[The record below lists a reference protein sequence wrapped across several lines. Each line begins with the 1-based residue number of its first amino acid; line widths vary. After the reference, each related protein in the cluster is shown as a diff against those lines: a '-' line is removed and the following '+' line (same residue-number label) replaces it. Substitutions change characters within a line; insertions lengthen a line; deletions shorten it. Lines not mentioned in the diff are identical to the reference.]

1 VKNEITHNDYVNVLN
16 TDTKE
21 IRSVCSIR
29 SFNHQLVTYV
39 QDKVALTSWY
49 DKMIMID
56 NNTCVPYGYINK

>member
-1 VKNEITHNDYVNVLN
+1 MIISVLN
-16 TDTKE
+16 TDNKE

-29 SFNHQLVTYV
+29 SFNHQLFTYV

-49 DKMIMID
+49 DKLNMID